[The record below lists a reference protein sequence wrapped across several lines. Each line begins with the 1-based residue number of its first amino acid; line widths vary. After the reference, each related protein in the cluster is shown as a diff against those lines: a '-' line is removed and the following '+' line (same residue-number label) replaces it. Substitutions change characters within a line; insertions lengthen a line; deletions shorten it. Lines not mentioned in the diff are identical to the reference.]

1 MLTKVEWQS
10 KICLMNSRKLIVI
23 TKKQE
28 ALLEENGKIT
38 RSYKISTAVN
48 GLGCKLGSLCT
59 PTGVLRVAKKIGDG
73 LPIGSVLRERKPT
86 GELWTLGVTNPLSKS
101 TEDLVLTR
109 ILWLEGGEESNS
121 NTLDRFIYIHGTNQ
135 ENLLGK
141 PASHGCI
148 RLSNT
153 DVIELFE
160 LLPEGAEVLVI

>member
-1 MLTKVEWQS
+1 MTEHSIPMVA
-10 KICLMNSRKLIVI
+10 RKLIVNS
-23 TKKQE
+23 TKQE
-28 ALLEENGKIT
+28 ALLEENGKVI

-86 GELWTLGVTNPLSKS
+86 GELWTLDVTNPLSSS

-109 ILWLEGGEESNS
+109 ILWLEGSEDANS

-135 ENLLGK
+135 ENLLGQR
-141 PASHGCI
+141 ASHGCI

-153 DVIELFE
+153 DVVELFE
-160 LLPEGAEVLVI
+160 LLSEGAEVFVT